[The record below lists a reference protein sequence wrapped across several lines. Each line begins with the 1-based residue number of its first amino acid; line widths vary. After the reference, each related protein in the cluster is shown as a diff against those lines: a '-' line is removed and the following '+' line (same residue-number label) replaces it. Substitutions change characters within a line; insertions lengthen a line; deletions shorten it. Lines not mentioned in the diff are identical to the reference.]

1 MNAPQH
7 DPRSVDDDPTGMR
20 ALLRGLPDPGPM
32 PADLVAR
39 IQASLAEQPHPQHSH
54 AEQPHAAGGGRVVE
68 LEGYRSRRTAR
79 KGPWLAAA
87 AGLLAVAG
95 GGVIASG
102 GPTSMI
108 AALGGGHSSASGV
121 PASVERSPQD
131 TAASAGSPAQVRVV
145 MTNGAWSGTDLA
157 AAASAALGA
166 RGTSAPTVNPSTPS
180 SPALGAIAT
189 ADGGRDCATALGV
202 PADSTVLID
211 LGTHDGAPT
220 ALVVATTA
228 QGQRT
233 AYLVG
238 RNCRTGHSELR
249 IGPQPLRA

>member
-1 MNAPQH
+1 VAG
-7 DPRSVDDDPTGMR
+7 RS
-20 ALLRGLPDPGPM
+20 
-32 PADLVAR
+32 
-39 IQASLAEQPHPQHSH
+39 
-54 AEQPHAAGGGRVVE
+54 
-68 LEGYRSRRTAR
+68 
-79 KGPWLAAA
+79 
-87 AGLLAVAG
+87 GLLAVAG

-121 PASVERSPQD
+121 PASVERSAQD

-166 RGTSAPTVNPSTPS
+166 RGTSAPTVNPSTSS